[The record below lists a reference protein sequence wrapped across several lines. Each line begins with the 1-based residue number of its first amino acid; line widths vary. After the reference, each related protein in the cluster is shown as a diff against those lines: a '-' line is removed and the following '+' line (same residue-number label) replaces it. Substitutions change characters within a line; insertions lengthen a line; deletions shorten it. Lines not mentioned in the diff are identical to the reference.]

1 MGGHRGQNW
10 EIIDQLFIYFSRILA
25 ITLVNILRE
34 TIILL
39 ALSHPRHDKNI
50 NNWAQ
55 RLNFNLSHWWVE
67 VIDFHIL
74 RILYQERETCHL
86 LVEPGE
92 PWVLAANFLIA
103 WFSGGRLA
111 AWAIGPGP
119 PRPSEQSPARG
130 RRASSQAA
138 SQPGGCL
145 FFRGSRVVWTSCW
158 SGRCSVWRIPGVRPD
173 LGSSFS
179 WNKSTPHIH
188 LHTHIYVQ
196 TQVCGL
202 WLAYLTSVVQC
213 GFILNV
219 IKGWV
224 WKESL

>member
-1 MGGHRGQNW
+1 MAWNYYPAYLW
-10 EIIDQLFIYFSRILA
+10 EFVEVKTGKLLINSFIYFSKILA
-25 ITLVNILRE
+25 VTLVNILRE

-39 ALSHPRHDKNI
+39 ALGHPHHDKSI

-55 RLNFNLSHWWVE
+55 RLNFNLSHWRVE
-67 VIDFHIL
+67 VIDFHLL

-92 PWVLAANFLIA
+92 PRVLAANFLIA

-119 PRPSEQSPARG
+119 PRPSGQSPARG

-145 FFRGSRVVWTSCW
+145 FFPTEAPGWFEPPAEVGGALCEGFQGLGLTLGHTLAEIKAHPTYIYIHTYMCRHKFVVY
-158 SGRCSVWRIPGVRPD
+158 G
-173 LGSSFS
+173 L
-179 WNKSTPHIH
+179 HIWP
-188 LHTHIYVQ
+188 L
-196 TQVCGL
+196 
-202 WLAYLTSVVQC
+202 
-213 GFILNV
+213 
-219 IKGWV
+219 
-224 WKESL
+224 